1 MARPPLLPPRPS
13 TGKSERGLASPEPE
27 EEGPLWS
34 QIKRQLYRS
43 EVTHIKRLVGDSL
56 IQQNRVMWDELASL
70 RQILVDFQQQND
82 ELSDNKRQQ
91 VMFCSSQHRDLLR
104 RQAQI
109 IMEDVQSQ
117 AEACGHVLED
127 LVPEFRNENLRD
139 FVSKEEG
146 KRSRSDMDGS
156 GCKPTPPMTPSTR
169 PSSSGGVS
177 GCSTPDIGLPQLP
190 LGRPLGFDEL
200 GPVAEGIREALEAE
214 HEALLVNIGEQMQW
228 FEAEESRRLSNV
240 SATREPSTAELQQLV
255 HKLQDLAVNPSLRIL
270 ASTGAPGAPTPDSP
284 AAGASDATDFLIPQ
298 PIGGGAN
305 VRRLK
310 ALIAQRRK
318 FPTGPLPGLGA
329 VREASFPPTPMGSTA
344 CFGSPSRGADTTPLS
359 FGSSSPLN
367 FGNTGL
373 ERLFDQQPQQ
383 QPREKS
389 LGEMLGGLSTPA
401 AAAVAKARPG
411 FDPFFDDPFA

>member
-1 MARPPLLPPRPS
+1 MARPPLLPSRPA
-13 TGKSERGLASPEPE
+13 TGMSDRGAASPEPD
-27 EEGPLWS
+27 EEGPLWN

-70 RQILVDFQQQND
+70 RQILVDFQEQND

-146 KRSRSDMDGS
+146 KRSRFEMDGS

-200 GPVAEGIREALEAE
+200 GSVAEGIREALEAE
-214 HEALLVNIGEQMQW
+214 QEALLVNIGEQMQW
-228 FEAEESRRLSNV
+228 FEAEDSRRLETA
-240 SATREPSTAELQQLV
+240 SATKEPSTAELQQLV
-255 HKLQDLAVNPSLRIL
+255 HKLQDLAVNPSLRML
-270 ASTGAPGAPTPDSP
+270 AHTGHPSSPTGSL
-284 AAGASDATDFLIPQ
+284 AAGASDPVDFAIPQ
-298 PIGGGAN
+298 PIGGGAS

-329 VREASFPPTPMGSTA
+329 VREASFPPTPLGSTA
-344 CFGSPSRGADTTPLS
+344 AGLGSPLRGASTPLS
-359 FGSSSPLN
+359 FGSSSPV
-367 FGNTGL
+367 
-373 ERLFDQQPQQ
+373 RLFDQQPQQ

-389 LGEMLGGLSTPA
+389 LGEMLGGMSTPA
-401 AAAVAKARPG
+401 AAAVAKAKPG